1 VLAQLARYAHG
12 ATLANRDLHNDNRHA
27 VLHGSGGDQTM
38 VMVIFT
44 ICCLILIAIVW
55 PRAFFGTLGVL
66 FVALIL
72 IGIGVLLIESPVD
85 KRETARQAAPVATY
99 AALQRSQ
106 REAEEKRK
114 SDDWARE
121 TQPALVVRRSTVTD
135 AVGLANRRDVP
146 RLPDVSFGDSRLPDV
161 SF

>member
-1 VLAQLARYAHG
+1 
-12 ATLANRDLHNDNRHA
+12 
-27 VLHGSGGDQTM
+27 M

-72 IGIGVLLIESPVD
+72 VGIGVLLIESPDD
-85 KRETARQAAPVATY
+85 KRETARQAAQVATY
-99 AALQRSQ
+99 AALQKSQ

-114 SDDWARE
+114 ADDWARE
-121 TQPALVVRRSTVTD
+121 TQPALVLRRRTVTD
-135 AVGLANRRDVP
+135 TAGLASRRDVP

>member
-1 VLAQLARYAHG
+1 
-12 ATLANRDLHNDNRHA
+12 
-27 VLHGSGGDQTM
+27 M

-72 IGIGVLLIESPVD
+72 VGIGVLLIESPDD
-85 KRETARQAAPVATY
+85 KRETARQAAPEATY
-99 AALQRSQ
+99 AALQKSQ

-114 SDDWARE
+114 ADDWARE
-121 TQPALVVRRSTVTD
+121 TQPALVVRRRTVIDT
-135 AVGLANRRDVP
+135 AGLANRRDVP
-146 RLPDVSFGDSRLPDV
+146 RFPDVSFDVPRFPDV

>member
-1 VLAQLARYAHG
+1 
-12 ATLANRDLHNDNRHA
+12 
-27 VLHGSGGDQTM
+27 M

-66 FVALIL
+66 FVALL
-72 IGIGVLLIESPVD
+72 LVGIGVLLIESPDD
-85 KRETARQAAPVATY
+85 KRETARQAAPEATY
-99 AALQRSQ
+99 TALQKTE

-114 SDDWARE
+114 GDDRARE
-121 TQPALVVRRSTVTD
+121 TQPALVLRRRTVTD
-135 AVGLANRRDVP
+135 TAGLASRRDVP

>member
-1 VLAQLARYAHG
+1 
-12 ATLANRDLHNDNRHA
+12 
-27 VLHGSGGDQTM
+27 M

-72 IGIGVLLIESPVD
+72 VGIGVLLIESPDD
-85 KRETARQAAPVATY
+85 KRETARQAAPDATY
-99 AALQRSQ
+99 AALQKSQ

-114 SDDWARE
+114 ADDWARE
-121 TQPALVVRRSTVTD
+121 TQPALVVRRRTVIDT
-135 AVGLANRRDVP
+135 AGLANRRDVP
-146 RLPDVSFGDSRLPDV
+146 QFPDVSFGDSRLPDV

>member
-1 VLAQLARYAHG
+1 
-12 ATLANRDLHNDNRHA
+12 
-27 VLHGSGGDQTM
+27 M

-44 ICCLILIAIVW
+44 ICCLTLIAIVW

-72 IGIGVLLIESPVD
+72 VGIGVLLIESPDD
-85 KRETARQAAPVATY
+85 KRETARQAAPDATY
-99 AALQRSQ
+99 AALQKSQ

-114 SDDWARE
+114 ADDWARE
-121 TQPALVVRRSTVTD
+121 TQPALVVRRRTVIDT
-135 AVGLANRRDVP
+135 AGLANRRDVP
-146 RLPDVSFGDSRLPDV
+146 QFPDVSFGDSRLPDV

>member
-1 VLAQLARYAHG
+1 
-12 ATLANRDLHNDNRHA
+12 
-27 VLHGSGGDQTM
+27 M

-72 IGIGVLLIESPVD
+72 VGIGVLLIESPDD
-85 KRETARQAAPVATY
+85 KRETARQAAPEATY
-99 AALQRSQ
+99 AALLRSQ
-106 REAEEKRK
+106 REAEEKPK
-114 SDDWARE
+114 ADDRARE
-121 TQPALVVRRSTVTD
+121 TQPALVVRRRTVIDT
-135 AVGLANRRDVP
+135 VGIENRRDVP
-146 RLPDVSFGDSRLPDV
+146 RFPDVSFGDSRLPDV

>member
-1 VLAQLARYAHG
+1 
-12 ATLANRDLHNDNRHA
+12 
-27 VLHGSGGDQTM
+27 M

-72 IGIGVLLIESPVD
+72 VGIGVLLIESPDD
-85 KRETARQAAPVATY
+85 KRETARQAAPEATY
-99 AALQRSQ
+99 AALQKGQ

-114 SDDWARE
+114 ADDWARE
-121 TQPALVVRRSTVTD
+121 TQPALVVRRRTVIDT
-135 AVGLANRRDVP
+135 AGLANRGDVP
-146 RLPDVSFGDSRLPDV
+146 RLPDVSF
-161 SF
+161 

>member
-1 VLAQLARYAHG
+1 
-12 ATLANRDLHNDNRHA
+12 
-27 VLHGSGGDQTM
+27 M
-38 VMVIFT
+38 VMVIFA

-72 IGIGVLLIESPVD
+72 VGIGVLLIESPDD
-85 KRETARQAAPVATY
+85 KRETARQAAPEAAY
-99 AALQRSQ
+99 AALQKSQ

-114 SDDWARE
+114 ADDWVRE
-121 TQPALVVRRSTVTD
+121 TQPALVVRRRIVIDT
-135 AVGLANRRDVP
+135 VGLADRRDVP
-146 RLPDVSFGDSRLPDV
+146 PFPDASFGDSRLPDV

>member
-1 VLAQLARYAHG
+1 
-12 ATLANRDLHNDNRHA
+12 
-27 VLHGSGGDQTM
+27 M

-44 ICCLILIAIVW
+44 ICCLILIAIMW

-72 IGIGVLLIESPVD
+72 RIGFVLLIENQ
-85 KRETARQAAPVATY
+85 ETARQAAPEATY
-99 AALQRSQ
+99 AALQKSQ
-106 REAEEKRK
+106 REAEEKPK
-114 SDDWARE
+114 ADDWARE
-121 TQPALVVRRSTVTD
+121 TQPALVLRRST
-135 AVGLANRRDVP
+135 AGLANRRDVP

>member
-1 VLAQLARYAHG
+1 
-12 ATLANRDLHNDNRHA
+12 
-27 VLHGSGGDQTM
+27 M

-72 IGIGVLLIESPVD
+72 VGIGVLLIESPDD
-85 KRETARQAAPVATY
+85 KRETARQAAQVATY
-99 AALQRSQ
+99 AALQKSQ

-114 SDDWARE
+114 ADDWARE
-121 TQPALVVRRSTVTD
+121 TQPALVVRRRTVIDT
-135 AVGLANRRDVP
+135 VGIENRRDVP
-146 RLPDVSFGDSRLPDV
+146 RFPDVSFGDSRLPDV

>member
-1 VLAQLARYAHG
+1 
-12 ATLANRDLHNDNRHA
+12 
-27 VLHGSGGDQTM
+27 M

-44 ICCLILIAIVW
+44 ICCLILIAVVW

-72 IGIGVLLIESPVD
+72 RIGVVLLIESPD
-85 KRETARQAAPVATY
+85 DEREIARQAAPEATY
-99 AALQRSQ
+99 TALLKSQ
-106 REAEEKRK
+106 RAAEEKREA
-114 SDDWARE
+114 DDRARE
-121 TQPALVVRRSTVTD
+121 TQPALVVRRRTVIDT
-135 AVGLANRRDVP
+135 VGLENRRDVP

>member
-1 VLAQLARYAHG
+1 
-12 ATLANRDLHNDNRHA
+12 
-27 VLHGSGGDQTM
+27 M

-55 PRAFFGTLGVL
+55 PRAFFGTLGIL

-72 IGIGVLLIESPVD
+72 RIGVLLIESPDD
-85 KRETARQAAPVATY
+85 KRETSRQAAPEAAYAT
-99 AALQRSQ
+99 LQMSQ

-114 SDDWARE
+114 ADDLARE
-121 TQPALVVRRSTVTD
+121 TQPPLVVRPRTVIDT
-135 AVGLANRRDVP
+135 VGLANRRDVP
-146 RLPDVSFGDSRLPDV
+146 RFPDVSFDVPRFPDV

>member
-1 VLAQLARYAHG
+1 
-12 ATLANRDLHNDNRHA
+12 
-27 VLHGSGGDQTM
+27 M

-72 IGIGVLLIESPVD
+72 VGIGVLLIESPDD
-85 KRETARQAAPVATY
+85 KRETARQAAQVATY
-99 AALQRSQ
+99 AALQKSQ
-106 REAEEKRK
+106 REAEEKPK
-114 SDDWARE
+114 ADDWERE
-121 TQPALVVRRSTVTD
+121 TQPALVLRRRTVTD
-135 AVGLANRRDVP
+135 TAGLASRRDVP

>member
-1 VLAQLARYAHG
+1 
-12 ATLANRDLHNDNRHA
+12 
-27 VLHGSGGDQTM
+27 M

-72 IGIGVLLIESPVD
+72 VGIGVLLIESPDD
-85 KRETARQAAPVATY
+85 KRETARQAAQVATY
-99 AALQRSQ
+99 AALQKSQ
-106 REAEEKRK
+106 REAEEKPK
-114 SDDWARE
+114 ADDWERE
-121 TQPALVVRRSTVTD
+121 TQPALVLRRRTVTD
-135 AVGLANRRDVP
+135 TAGLASRRGVP